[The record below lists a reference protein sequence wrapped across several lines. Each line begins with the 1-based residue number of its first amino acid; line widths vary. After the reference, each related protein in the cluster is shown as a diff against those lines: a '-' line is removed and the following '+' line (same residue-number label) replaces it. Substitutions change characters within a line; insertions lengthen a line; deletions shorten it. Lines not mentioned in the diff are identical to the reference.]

1 MPVERAVQSRRLYRS
16 SPLPKAH
23 YTIPKRL
30 PSPFGVNELFDWS
43 SSRAPAHSGSSRS
56 TSNLTLLYQRT
67 SSFAE
72 TLPMPQEHSKPAV
85 QNWVNNQ
92 KEHLTLSR
100 KPELPTVP
108 DVVSI
113 SSSSTRPLFTPSSSP
128 PCSPVPIIRETSTLL
143 QPLPTPVTSPTH
155 ATRKLPSATAP
166 LAFVLSEKI
175 VSSVHHEKPR
185 SGSPLPLS
193 LRKSNNT
200 RRNDLDVNKKDWS
213 QRQAELTEADGR
225 AGDKGKGKAE
235 MGGQGD
241 KDEQYQG
248 DSEDE
253 GESVYES
260 MVGSKAYGENERN
273 SGQLSVTEQEVEET
287 VQNESES
294 ESESESEQETK
305 TSEDETEFAREVK
318 PRAPIY
324 LDLAAK
330 VESFK
335 TKAPSAHQPKSD
347 QSLKKSEGTEEAG
360 WTGALQGTLLIRK
373 RGNGG
378 EVAPPGKWSFSG
390 DGAARQPVK
399 DRAVGDIHFSPSFA
413 GSECDYWVLHGSPK
427 YRWIACKE
435 GHPHPLVEGYVLG
448 GRKGAKAPRWIKAQ
462 SLRADKCRVRKSI

>member
-1 MPVERAVQSRRLYRS
+1 MPVERAVQSRRLHRS

-56 TSNLTLLYQRT
+56 TSTERAALRRHYQC
-67 SSFAE
+67 
-72 TLPMPQEHSKPAV
+72 HSKPAV

-92 KEHLTLSR
+92 KEHLTSSR

-113 SSSSTRPLFTPSSSP
+113 SSSSTRPLFAPSSSP
-128 PCSPVPIIRETSTLL
+128 PCSPVPIVQETSTII
-143 QPLPTPVTSPTH
+143 QSLPTPVTSPTH
-155 ATRKLPSATAP
+155 PTRKLPSTTAP
-166 LAFVLSEKI
+166 LTVDLSKKI
-175 VSSVHHEKPR
+175 ASSVHHEKPR
-185 SGSPLPLS
+185 FGSPLPSS

-200 RRNDLDVNKKDWS
+200 RRNDLDVNKKDGS
-213 QRQAELTEADGR
+213 QRQAELSEANGR
-225 AGDKGKGKAE
+225 VGDKGKGKAE

-260 MVGSKAYGENERN
+260 MVGSKAYDKDQRN
-273 SGQLSVTEQEVEET
+273 SEELSVTEQEVEET

-294 ESESESEQETK
+294 ESEQETE
-305 TSEDETEFAREVK
+305 TSEDETEFVREVK
-318 PRAPIY
+318 SRAPVY

-330 VESFK
+330 AESFK
-335 TKAPSAHQPKSD
+335 TKAPSAHQPKSN
-347 QSLKKSEGTEEAG
+347 QSPKKPEGTEEAG

-373 RGNGG
+373 RGDGG

-462 SLRADKCRVRKSI
+462 SLRADKCRVRK